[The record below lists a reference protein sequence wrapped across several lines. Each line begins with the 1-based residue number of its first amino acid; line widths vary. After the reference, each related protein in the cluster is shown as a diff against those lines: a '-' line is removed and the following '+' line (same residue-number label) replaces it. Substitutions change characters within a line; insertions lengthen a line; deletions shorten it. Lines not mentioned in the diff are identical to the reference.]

1 MKMTEKLVIKAVQK
15 KNIRPLANL
24 MGELGFTKIS
34 YLNDTL
40 TIERVL
46 GYDLKG
52 KPELD
57 YRVSFAP
64 NEIVL
69 EYEVTKGKNKC
80 GRLLSVL
87 PIFLNVLQIAEDYYD
102 IKPSAIYYEI
112 NEAIGEAI
120 KMVGKDA
127 VELSTELSELKSKYK
142 ALRAKYADLMKSSET
157 NARILLECE
166 NKRDELARKVERLM
180 KYDDETLKE
189 MIYEWIELH
198 NGKMNIL
205 EFSKINRIAIPRVEE
220 GINMLI
226 TEGYIKRRFE

>member
-1 MKMTEKLVIKAVQK
+1 MTEKMVIKAVQK
-15 KNIRPLANL
+15 KSVRPLANL

-69 EYEVTKGKNKC
+69 EYEVTKGKNKR

-87 PIFLNVLQIAEDYYD
+87 PTFLNVLQIAEDYYD
-102 IKPSAIYYEI
+102 IKPSAIYSKRLA
-112 NEAIGEAI
+112 NRRGLLRHQTIGDI
-120 KMVGKDA
+120 
-127 VELSTELSELKSKYK
+127 
-142 ALRAKYADLMKSSET
+142 LRD
-157 NARILLECE
+157 
-166 NKRDELARKVERLM
+166 KRGDR
-180 KYDDETLKE
+180 
-189 MIYEWIELH
+189 
-198 NGKMNIL
+198 
-205 EFSKINRIAIPRVEE
+205 
-220 GINMLI
+220 
-226 TEGYIKRRFE
+226 